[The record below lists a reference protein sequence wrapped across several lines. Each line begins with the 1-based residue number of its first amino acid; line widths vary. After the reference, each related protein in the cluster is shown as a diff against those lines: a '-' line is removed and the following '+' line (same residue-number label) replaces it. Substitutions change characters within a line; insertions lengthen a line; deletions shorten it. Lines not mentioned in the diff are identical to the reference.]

1 MGAHL
6 STVHTQVK
14 EQFKKQDHGSKGY
27 LTLKE
32 VIGIRPLYNLNPA
45 HVGVLYQVD
54 KDCDGRFTLEE
65 LLAFASF
72 AHSYARLHHTLDSSY
87 MAAGLASLRM
97 WQQVR
102 TNSGREQFVDWAMQ
116 LFVGGY
122 DVTQLEGQGDELYV
136 HRKAL
141 KALHVLFDMERNL
154 GVDYQ
159 ALRGMMQAA
168 AEEQQLLHPDNPDHD
183 DWVPLDVLR
192 LFTES
197 LTDGMSGIMQ
207 SFFIDDAE
215 HVLAGVEAGTLAV
228 QEAAAAAEAAAA
240 GGAAGRQKGA
250 NSSRQVSMRGVAG
263 QKSTLGRAPVPPLG
277 PPPSSSSGASR
288 RGGGLGLH
296 VTPLNLSTLPK
307 QPVAL

>member
-6 STVHTQVK
+6 STVHGQVK
-14 EQFKKQDHGSKGY
+14 EQFQKKDQGSKGY

-32 VIGIRPLYNLNPA
+32 VMGIRPLYNVNPS

-97 WQQVR
+97 WR
-102 TNSGREQFVDWAMQ
+102 DLREDSGREQFVDWAMQ

-122 DVTQLEGQGDELYV
+122 EVTQLEGQGDELYV

-159 ALRGMMQAA
+159 ALLDMMQAA
-168 AEEQQLLHPDNPDHD
+168 AEEQQLLDPDNPDHD

-197 LTDGMSGIMQ
+197 LTDGMSGIME
-207 SFFIDDAE
+207 SFFSDDAE
-215 HVLAGVEAGTLAV
+215 QVLAGVEEGTAAV

-240 GGAAGRQKGA
+240 TGAVPGLQRNT
-250 NSSRQVSMRGVAG
+250 NSSRISSARRVAG
-263 QKSTLGRAPVPPLG
+263 QKSTQGRSPVPPLG
-277 PPPSSSSGASR
+277 PPPSAAGGASR
-288 RGGGLGLH
+288 RGGGLGLP
-296 VTPLNLSTLPK
+296 VTPLKLSTLAT
-307 QPVAL
+307 QAL